1 MSEKPDMKEV
11 REFYESMQ
19 ASLQKF
25 IVGYESLIETL
36 IVALLSEGTVI
47 IEGVPGTAKT
57 SICKLFARNIGG
69 SFGRL
74 QGAVDIQPLDI
85 LGMKTY
91 TKDAGFSFT
100 KGPVFSN
107 IFLVDEMNRLTPK
120 AQGALLEAIAEHQ
133 VTIDNERYNLPSPYM
148 VIATQNP
155 YEMEGTFMLIEAQ
168 KDRFT
173 YSVQVNPLSAEEE
186 MRILARDMNRDLD
199 LKALLAKETAIT
211 TPEKIS
217 RMQESIRTVYASED
231 ILGYI
236 ADLITATRKH
246 GDVRLGV
253 STRGSLALLHGSQ
266 AYAAIQGRGYIIP
279 DDVKYLVPHVF
290 SHRIMLKREAQLTGV
305 TVQNVIDNILETV
318 PVR

>member
-19 ASLQKF
+19 TSLQKF

-36 IVALLSEGTVI
+36 IVALLSDGTVI

-57 SICKLFARNIGG
+57 SVCKLFARNIGG

-74 QGAVDIQPLDI
+74 QGAVDIQPQDI
-85 LGMKTY
+85 TGVRVF
-91 TKDAGFSFT
+91 TKETGFKFN
-100 KGPVFSN
+100 KGPVFST
-107 IFLVDEMNRLTPK
+107 IFLVDEINRLTPK
-120 AQGALLEAIAEHQ
+120 AQGALLEALAERQ
-133 VTIDNERYNLPSPYM
+133 VTIDNERYHLPSPYM

-155 YEMEGTFMLIEAQ
+155 YGMEGTFMLIEAQ

-246 GDVRLGV
+246 GDVKLGV
-253 STRGSLALLHGSQ
+253 STRGSLALLRGSQ

>member
-11 REFYESMQ
+11 REFYEKMQ
-19 ASLQKF
+19 ESLQKF
-25 IVGYESLIETL
+25 IVGYDELINTL
-36 IVALLSEGTVI
+36 TIALLSDGTII

-57 SICKLFARNIGG
+57 SACKLFAKKIGG
-69 SFGRL
+69 TFGRL
-74 QGAVDIQPLDI
+74 QGAVDIQPIDI
-85 LGMKTY
+85 LGMRTY
-91 TKDAGFSFT
+91 TKESGFTFT

-120 AQGALLEAIAEHQ
+120 AQGALLEAIAERQ
-133 VTIDNERYNLPSPYM
+133 VTIDNERYQLSSPFM

-173 YSVQVNPLSAEEE
+173 YNVQVNPLSAEDE
-186 MRILARDMNRDLD
+186 MKILARDMKRDLD
-199 LKALLAKETAIT
+199 LKSLLAKETAIT
-211 TPEKIS
+211 TPENIAK
-217 RMQESIRTVYASED
+217 MQEAVRTVYASED

-236 ADLITATRKH
+236 ADLVTATRKH
-246 GDVRLGV
+246 SDVKLGV
-253 STRGSLALLHGSQ
+253 STRGSLALLRGAQ
-266 AYAAIQGRGYIIP
+266 AYAAIQGRDYIIP
-279 DDVKYLVPHVF
+279 DDVKHLVPYVF

-305 TVQNVIDNILETV
+305 TVPSVISAILESV